1 MAICRVVIYFVAIM
15 IVAGSLGFEMSSL
28 VALASVVS
36 AALRWLH
43 PGCCPICSAV
53 FCFCSPSRFGVG
65 DYIAVSG
72 EEGRVEIGI
81 LNTKITTMDNKRVT
95 MPNSSIAW
103 PQS

>member
-53 FCFCSPSRFGVG
+53 FCLLTKPLRRG

-72 EEGRVEIGI
+72 EEGRV
-81 LNTKITTMDNKRVT
+81 LR
-95 MPNSSIAW
+95 SAF
-103 PQS
+103 